1 VRGVIL
7 YSQRTIPDHNVL
19 KLFFIFIWYFESD
32 SLFLSMMVE
41 KVIVIVAAISIP
53 VGMWMIIRS
62 IMQLSRDD
70 SFKDWLTGNNK
81 KNK

>member
-1 VRGVIL
+1 
-7 YSQRTIPDHNVL
+7 
-19 KLFFIFIWYFESD
+19 
-32 SLFLSMMVE
+32 MMVE
-41 KVIVIVAAISIP
+41 KVIVIVAAMSIP

-70 SFKDWLTGNNK
+70 SFKDWLTGNSK